1 MAMLFSVMSFAAE
14 ATATISFADKAQRT
28 EYSTSKQVWE
38 QNGIVVTNEKASSTS
53 NVGDYSN
60 PARFYKSSKVTI
72 KCNLGNITK
81 IEISGCGENKYA
93 TPWNTNS
100 DAEVSGVNATI
111 TPKSSSDTYTIAT
124 LNGQARAGQMVITYE
139 VSEEDFVATPVVEGE
154 QYFKESTTVSMKAA
168 EGLDIYYT
176 VDGTEPTKAS
186 TPYTASFE
194 LTATTT
200 VKAVAYD
207 GENASEVVTVTFTKM
222 QVLTP
227 SEAVA
232 LCTTTESTDKYIIR
246 GYVTE
251 IATAYDAS
259 YNNITIWLGDKLSGE
274 NLLQAYRAVPTTA
287 TDKEVVVGNYVEVI
301 GKLILFGSSKTPEVP
316 AGGTY
321 TIIEAPA
328 VEEPTI
334 ECKDAL
340 DFGATAY
347 NNAVAAQTLEVTG
360 YNLTTDITVTLSEGA
375 VFTVDQTTLPAAGG
389 NLVVTPV
396 SPLTVGTH
404 TATLTLT
411 SGEATAEVALTIVA
425 KDVYTITWSVNG
437 ETSTTSVVEGDKLVL
452 PTAPEAPEA
461 CSEKVF
467 VGWTAAEEVNADGSD
482 IEWVTATTVPTD
494 DATYYAVFA
503 LASGEGGVNEVV
515 DVLNNALTGI
525 SGTSYASWSEKTAT
539 SSAVYAGQSAGGN
552 ESIQLRSNNSN
563 SGVISTTSGGKLA
576 KVTVTWNSNTA
587 AGRTLNV
594 YGSNSA
600 YTAPTDLYG
609 DASGEKLGTI
619 VSGTSTEL
627 VIEGDYA
634 YVGLRSASGAMY
646 LDEIQ
651 ITWTSGAAVTYTDYS
666 TTCESE
672 PVIEWIEMELEIA
685 NLTTVVMEVGGKKY
699 LQLNGR
705 NDMEDADVT
714 LFLNDYAD
722 ADGDYVVNTE
732 TAYLTYGG
740 LELTVIEGVMTQT
753 TDVEKGAIYTGT
765 VRASVTDEE
774 EGGTMY
780 LEFALTM
787 YAAPA
792 VELVLTDA
800 IVAFD
805 EKTGVLTFNV
815 STGEGEGYYVELAGY
830 TAPGVHEGSQICILS
845 TPEVVAYA
853 NYVETAVA
861 DGVITLTGEFIS
873 PYGAKFDLTISG
885 KLPVAEEP
893 VEIVGVVKRALQNG
907 DAVIVLT
914 HEADGSAHIYN
925 VVDEEITEISQEGVV
940 AVDPENAGDLLAIS
954 DIALTEDGKLV
965 AVNKIVCQ
973 SEAGQVKT
981 GYKRGELKAYIW
993 NDLAGAPSIW
1003 FTSKM
1008 SSNWYNSIQGHT
1020 MAVKGTSTDATIM
1033 ATGMNLTSP
1042 GKSRYSVF
1050 SVKDGVYVEPAVND
1064 GTHYHFTKGTNIT
1077 LQTLGESYE
1086 LNVSPL
1092 AENTWVLDGELVDP
1106 FEITD
1111 PLTYNTEVTV
1121 GTTINANLG
1130 KKYNGASYVSVGTQ
1144 VLMVAPYAAEDKLA
1158 GVKVLDITSG
1168 LAAATVVATADL
1180 DAAVEATAAATA
1192 VAVAENVLTIT
1203 LVGDATMHLL
1213 DVELEKGPATALE
1226 NIAVEGKA
1234 VKAIVN
1240 GQLIIIKNGVQYNA
1254 QGQVVK

>member
-14 ATATISFADKAQRT
+14 ATATISFANKAQRT

-100 DAEVSGVNATI
+100 DAVVSGTNATI

-124 LNGQARAGQMVITYE
+124 LNDQARAGQMVITYE

-334 ECKDAL
+334 DCKDAL
-340 DFGATAY
+340 DFGAVVYTDE
-347 NNAVAAQTLEVTG
+347 VAAQTLEVTG

-503 LASGEGGVNEVV
+503 LQEGEGSLEEGNVTMKYAGSTTTNMAEGNNAEKVGLDANVWNVTANKGGHNNYPGLNKDGTIRLYRGDDTGTNSIIVSNEAVTIQSVTITCGTLNNVKVLVNGNEVIAS
-515 DVLNNALTGI
+515 NGSYAINASSFVVTNGNT
-525 SGTSYASWSEKTAT
+525 SGTTQVHIAS
-539 SSAVYAGQSAGGN
+539 
-552 ESIQLRSNNSN
+552 I
-563 SGVISTTSGGKLA
+563 VI
-576 KVTVTWNSNTA
+576 N
-587 AGRTLNV
+587 
-594 YGSNSA
+594 Y
-600 YTAPTDLYG
+600 
-609 DASGEKLGTI
+609 
-619 VSGTSTEL
+619 
-627 VIEGDYA
+627 
-634 YVGLRSASGAMY
+634 
-646 LDEIQ
+646 
-651 ITWTSGAAVTYTDYS
+651 TSGAAVTYTDYS

-685 NLTTVVMEVGGKKY
+685 NLTTEVMEGDKKY
-699 LQLNGR
+699 LQLMGR

-830 TAPGVHEGSQICILS
+830 TAPGVHEGPQICLFE
-845 TPEVVAYA
+845 TPEVITYA
-853 NYVETAVA
+853 TYVETEVV
-861 DGVITLTGEFIS
+861 DGVITLTGEFTS
-873 PYGAKFDLTISG
+873 PNGPKFDLTISG
-885 KLPVAEEP
+885 TLPVVEPEVIEYVLNGGVLPLVGPTNAELWEMFKPYYNTYYGLTRADQPIDKVSTFAAAKMQEIMTDEASEYKWLGDYVQSVATAAGVPLSTDMAAANEGGWCWAVHAFFNANAGQYGATGIDFTEAGKPENWVNVYPDAQEVVLPTEP
-893 VEIVGVVKRALQNG
+893 VEEDYVLPTPTKSGSTFKGWYDNAEG
-907 DAVIVLT
+907 TGEAYTVI
-914 HEADGSAHIYN
+914 
-925 VVDEEITEISQEGVV
+925 
-940 AVDPENAGDLLAIS
+940 PAGWAGTLYAIW
-954 DIALTEDGKLV
+954 E
-965 AVNKIVCQ
+965 Q
-973 SEAGQVKT
+973 
-981 GYKRGELKAYIW
+981 
-993 NDLAGAPSIW
+993 
-1003 FTSKM
+1003 
-1008 SSNWYNSIQGHT
+1008 
-1020 MAVKGTSTDATIM
+1020 
-1033 ATGMNLTSP
+1033 
-1042 GKSRYSVF
+1042 
-1050 SVKDGVYVEPAVND
+1050 
-1064 GTHYHFTKGTNIT
+1064 
-1077 LQTLGESYE
+1077 
-1086 LNVSPL
+1086 
-1092 AENTWVLDGELVDP
+1092 
-1106 FEITD
+1106 
-1111 PLTYNTEVTV
+1111 
-1121 GTTINANLG
+1121 GTT
-1130 KKYNGASYVSVGTQ
+1130 
-1144 VLMVAPYAAEDKLA
+1144 
-1158 GVKVLDITSG
+1158 
-1168 LAAATVVATADL
+1168 
-1180 DAAVEATAAATA
+1180 
-1192 VAVAENVLTIT
+1192 
-1203 LVGDATMHLL
+1203 
-1213 DVELEKGPATALE
+1213 TALE

-1234 VKAIVN
+1234 VKAIIN
-1240 GQLIIIKNGVQYNA
+1240 GQLVIIKNGVQYNA

>member
-1 MAMLFSVMSFAAE
+1 MKKLSFFLMAMLFSVMSFAAE
-14 ATATISFADKAQRT
+14 ATATISFANKAQRT

-100 DAEVSGVNATI
+100 DAQVSGTNATI

-154 QYFKESTTVSMKAA
+154 QYFKESTTVSMRAA

-334 ECKDAL
+334 DCKDAL

-515 DVLNNALTGI
+515 DVLDRALTGVE
-525 SGTSYASWSEKTAT
+525 GTNYASWADVSAT
-539 SSAVYAGQSAGGN
+539 SDAVYAGQSAGGN
-552 ESIQLRSNNSN
+552 EAIQLRSNNSN

-576 KVTVTWNSNTA
+576 KVTVAWNSNTA

-672 PVIEWIEMELEIA
+672 PVIEWMEMDLEIT
-685 NLTTVVMEVGGKKY
+685 NLVTEVMEVGDKKY
-699 LQLNGR
+699 LQLAGR
-705 NDMEDADVT
+705 DDMNDADVT
-714 LFLNDYAD
+714 LFLNNYAD
-722 ADGDYVVNTE
+722 VDDDYEVNAESSYMTF
-732 TAYLTYGG
+732 GG
-740 LELTVIEGVMTQT
+740 MELTVIEGVMTQT
-753 TDVEKGAIYTGT
+753 SETDKGTIYTGT
-765 VRASVTDEE
+765 VYASVTDEE

-780 LEFALTM
+780 VKFALTM

-792 VELVLTDA
+792 TVLELTDA
-800 IVAFD
+800 IVAIN
-805 EKTGVLTFNV
+805 EELGTLTFNV
-815 STGEGEGYYVELAGY
+815 PTGEGEGYFVELSGY
-830 TAPGVHEGSQICILS
+830 TAPGVHEGPQICLLE
-845 TPEVVAYA
+845 TPEAVAFA
-853 NYVETAVA
+853 NYVETSVV
-861 DGVITLTGEFIS
+861 DGVITLTGEFTS
-873 PYGAKFDLTISG
+873 FMGAKFDLTISG
-885 KLPVAEEP
+885 KLPV
-893 VEIVGVVKRALQNG
+893 
-907 DAVIVLT
+907 
-914 HEADGSAHIYN
+914 
-925 VVDEEITEISQEGVV
+925 
-940 AVDPENAGDLLAIS
+940 
-954 DIALTEDGKLV
+954 
-965 AVNKIVCQ
+965 
-973 SEAGQVKT
+973 
-981 GYKRGELKAYIW
+981 
-993 NDLAGAPSIW
+993 
-1003 FTSKM
+1003 
-1008 SSNWYNSIQGHT
+1008 
-1020 MAVKGTSTDATIM
+1020 
-1033 ATGMNLTSP
+1033 
-1042 GKSRYSVF
+1042 
-1050 SVKDGVYVEPAVND
+1050 VEP
-1064 GTHYHFTKGTNIT
+1064 TTIT
-1077 LQTLGESYE
+1077 YE
-1086 LNVSPL
+1086 LNGGEFPAVVVPTN
-1092 AENTWVLDGELVDP
+1092 AELWEAFKP
-1106 FEITD
+1106 Y
-1111 PLTYNTEVTV
+1111 YNTYYGLNRADQAIDKVSTFASAYMQKIMTDE
-1121 GTTINANLG
+1121 ASEYKWLG
-1130 KKYNGASYVSVGTQ
+1130 DYVLS
-1144 VLMVAPYAAEDKLA
+1144 
-1158 GVKVLDITSG
+1158 
-1168 LAAATVVATADL
+1168 VATAAGVPLSTDM
-1180 DAAVEATAAATA
+1180 AAANESGWRWA
-1192 VAVAENVLTIT
+1192 VHAFFNAAAGQYGAAGIDFTEAGKPEVWGAAYEAEYGVVLPTEPVDAPYT
-1203 LVGDATMHLL
+1203 LPTPVKEGYTFVGWYDNAEGTGEAYTVIPAGWAGTLYAIW
-1213 DVELEKGPATALE
+1213 KQSPATALE

>member
-14 ATATISFADKAQRT
+14 ATATISFANKAQRT

-100 DAEVSGVNATI
+100 DAEVSGTNATI

-154 QYFKESTTVSMKAA
+154 QYFKESTTVSMRAA

-334 ECKDAL
+334 DCKDAL

-503 LASGEGGVNEVV
+503 LASGEGGLSEVV
-515 DVLNNALTGI
+515 DVLDRALTGVE
-525 SGTSYASWSEKTAT
+525 GTNYASWADVSAT
-539 SSAVYAGQSAGGN
+539 SDAVYAGQSAGGN
-552 ESIQLRSNNSN
+552 EAIQLRSNNSN

-576 KVTVTWNSNTA
+576 KVTVAWNSNTA

-685 NLTTVVMEVGGKKY
+685 NLTTEVMEVGDKKY

-740 LELTVIEGVMTQT
+740 LELTVVDGVMTQT

-800 IVAFD
+800 IVAFI

-815 STGEGEGYYVELAGY
+815 PTGEGEGEGYYVELAGY
-830 TAPGVHEGSQICILS
+830 TAPGVHEGPQICLLA
-845 TPEVVAYA
+845 TPEVIAYA
-853 NYVETAVA
+853 TYVETEVV
-861 DGVITLTGEFIS
+861 DGVITLTGEFTS
-873 PYGAKFDLTISG
+873 PNGPKFDLTISG
-885 KLPVAEEP
+885 TLPVAEPETITWELNGGEVL
-893 VEIVGVVKRALQNG
+893 VEVPTNAELWGTDTADVNGFMHYYNHYYGLKRATQTIENVASFAYAQMQQIMTDEASAYKWLG
-907 DAVIVLT
+907 DYV
-914 HEADGSAHIYN
+914 
-925 VVDEEITEISQEGVV
+925 
-940 AVDPENAGDLLAIS
+940 
-954 DIALTEDGKLV
+954 
-965 AVNKIVCQ
+965 Q
-973 SEAGQVKT
+973 S
-981 GYKRGELKAYIW
+981 
-993 NDLAGAPSIW
+993 
-1003 FTSKM
+1003 
-1008 SSNWYNSIQGHT
+1008 
-1020 MAVKGTSTDATIM
+1020 
-1033 ATGMNLTSP
+1033 
-1042 GKSRYSVF
+1042 
-1050 SVKDGVYVEPAVND
+1050 
-1064 GTHYHFTKGTNIT
+1064 
-1077 LQTLGESYE
+1077 
-1086 LNVSPL
+1086 
-1092 AENTWVLDGELVDP
+1092 
-1106 FEITD
+1106 
-1111 PLTYNTEVTV
+1111 
-1121 GTTINANLG
+1121 
-1130 KKYNGASYVSVGTQ
+1130 
-1144 VLMVAPYAAEDKLA
+1144 
-1158 GVKVLDITSG
+1158 
-1168 LAAATVVATADL
+1168 VATAAGKPLSTDM
-1180 DAAVEATAAATA
+1180 AAANESGWRWSVWAFFNACEGKNGSSGIDFTEA
-1192 VAVAENVLTIT
+1192 GKPENWGPAYQAAHEVVLPTEPVAEDYVLPTPVKEGYT
-1203 LVGDATMHLL
+1203 FVGWYDNADGEGEAMTVLPAGWAGAL
-1213 DVELEKGPATALE
+1213 YAIWKVEGPATALE

-1234 VKAIVN
+1234 VKAIIN
-1240 GQLIIIKNGVQYNA
+1240 GQLVIIKNGVQYNA
-1254 QGQVVK
+1254 QGAILK

>member
-14 ATATISFADKAQRT
+14 ATATISFANKAQRT

-100 DAEVSGVNATI
+100 DAQVSGTNATI

-154 QYFKESTTVSMKAA
+154 QYFKESTTVSMRAA

-232 LCTTTESTDKYIIR
+232 ITPTGDKYIVR
-246 GYVTE
+246 GYVTSAKE
-251 IATAYDAS
+251 YATD
-259 YNNITIWLGDKLSGE
+259 YNNIEFFMADTKNGGE
-274 NLLQAYRAVPTTA
+274 VLKVYRAVA
-287 TDKEVVVGNYVEVI
+287 VLETDKSVKAGDYVEVI
-301 GKLILFGSSKTPEVP
+301 GELAVYSGTVQVAQGGS
-316 AGGTY
+316 Y

-467 VGWTAAEEVNADGSD
+467 VGWTAAEEVTADGSD

-503 LASGEGGVNEVV
+503 LASGEGGLSEVV
-515 DVLNNALTGI
+515 DVLDRALTGVE
-525 SGTSYASWSEKTAT
+525 GTNYASWADVSAT
-539 SSAVYAGQSAGGN
+539 SDAVYAGQSAGGN

-685 NLTTVVMEVGGKKY
+685 NLTTEVMEVGGKKY

-740 LELTVIEGVMTQT
+740 LELTVVDGVMTQT

-765 VRASVTDEE
+765 VHASVTDEE

-800 IVAFD
+800 IVAFI

-815 STGEGEGYYVELAGY
+815 PTGEGEGEGYYVELAGY
-830 TAPGVHEGSQICILS
+830 TAPGVHEGPQICLLA
-845 TPEVVAYA
+845 TPEVIAYA
-853 NYVETAVA
+853 TYVETEVV
-861 DGVITLTGEFIS
+861 DGVITLKGEFTS
-873 PYGAKFDLTISG
+873 PNGPKFDLTISG

-925 VVDEEITEISQEGVV
+925 VVDEEIAEISQEGVV

-954 DIALTEDGKLV
+954 DIALTEDGKLL
-965 AVNKIVCQ
+965 AINKIVCQ
-973 SEAGQVKT
+973 AGDGQVDA
-981 GYKRGELKAYIW
+981 GYKRGETRVYIW
-993 NDLAGAPSIW
+993 NDLAGAPSVW

-1008 SSNWYNSIQGHT
+1008 SSNWYRSVQGHT
-1020 MAVKGTSTDATIM
+1020 MAYKGTSINGTLFTTGVT
-1033 ATGMNLTSP
+1033 ATGT
-1042 GKSRYSVF
+1042 KFRYSVYN
-1050 SVKDGVYVEPAVND
+1050 VIDGVYTDPAVND
-1064 GTHYHFTKGTNIT
+1064 SEYYHYTKGSAQETTNV
-1077 LQTLGESYE
+1077 GANYE

-1092 AENTWVLDGELVDP
+1092 AANTWVLDGELINP

-1111 PLTYNTEVTV
+1111 PLTYNTEVTA
-1121 GTTINANLG
+1121 GATLNEDLG
-1130 KKYNGASYVSVGTQ
+1130 KKYNGASYVTVGEQ

-1168 LAAATVVATADL
+1168 LATATVVATADL

-1203 LVGDATMHLL
+1203 LVGDATIHLL

-1234 VKAIVN
+1234 VKAIIN
-1240 GQLIIIKNGVQYNA
+1240 GQLVIIKNGVQYNA

>member
-14 ATATISFADKAQRT
+14 ATATISFANKAQRT

-53 NVGDYSN
+53 NVGDYYN

-81 IEISGCGENKYA
+81 IEISDCGENKYA

-100 DAEVSGVNATI
+100 DAQVSGTNATI

-154 QYFKESTTVSMKAA
+154 QYFKESTTVSMRAA

-259 YNNITIWLGDKLSGE
+259 FNNITIWLGDKLSGE
-274 NLLQAYRAVPTTA
+274 NLLQAYRAVPITA
-287 TDKEVVVGNYVEVI
+287 TDKEVVVGDYVEVI

-316 AGGTY
+316 TGGTY

-503 LASGEGGVNEVV
+503 LASGEGGLSEVV
-515 DVLNNALTGI
+515 DVLDRALTGVE
-525 SGTSYASWSEKTAT
+525 GTNYASWADVSAT
-539 SSAVYAGQSAGGN
+539 SDAVYAGQSAGGN
-552 ESIQLRSNNSN
+552 EAIQLRSNNSN

-685 NLTTVVMEVGGKKY
+685 NLTTDVMEVEGKKY

-705 NDMEDADVT
+705 DDMSDADVT

-722 ADGDYVVNTE
+722 VDGDYVVNAE
-732 TAYLTYGG
+732 SSYMTYGG
-740 LELTVIEGVMTQT
+740 LELTVIEGTMTQA
-753 TDVEKGAIYTGT
+753 TDAEKGAIYTGT

-780 LEFALTM
+780 VEFALTM
-787 YAAPA
+787 YSAPA
-792 VELVLTDA
+792 TVLVLTDA
-800 IVAFD
+800 IVAIN
-805 EKTGVLTFNV
+805 EELGTLTFNV
-815 STGEGEGYYVELAGY
+815 ATEEGGYYAELAGY
-830 TAPGVHEGSQICILS
+830 TGPGVHEGPQICLFE
-845 TPEVVAYA
+845 TPEVIAYA
-853 NYVETAVA
+853 TYVETEVV
-861 DGVITLTGEFIS
+861 DGVITLTGEFTS
-873 PYGAKFDLTISG
+873 PNGPKFDLTISG

-893 VEIVGVVKRALQNG
+893 VEIVGVVKRALQIG
-907 DAVIVLT
+907 ESTIILT
-914 HEADGSAHIYN
+914 HEADGTAHIYN
-925 VVDEEITEISQEGVV
+925 VVDEEISELSQEGVV
-940 AVDPENAGDLLAIS
+940 AVDPEDEFDYLAIS
-954 DIALTEDGKLV
+954 DIAVTEDGKLV
-965 AVNKIVCQ
+965 ATNYTRCNFG
-973 SEAGQVKT
+973 STTYGT
-981 GYKRGELKAYIW
+981 SYFYLW
-993 NDLAGAPSIW
+993 NDLDADPTIW
-1003 FTSKM
+1003 FQSNA
-1008 SSNWYNSIQGHT
+1008 SSNSTYSDQGYT
-1020 MAVKGTSTDATIM
+1020 MAVKGTSTNAVVMT
-1033 ATGMNLTSP
+1033 TGVHNTKRGVRMSQYT
-1042 GKSRYSVF
+1042 VI
-1050 SVKDGVYVEPAVND
+1050 DGVYEDINNAGGFKTSEYYFLFGLTDNVVFNENNS
-1064 GTHYHFTKGTNIT
+1064 GTN
-1077 LQTLGESYE
+1077 LELNALGENWVMDGNLIEPTEWAVPATMSE
-1086 LNVSPL
+1086 NHIVKGVI
-1092 AENTWVLDGELVDP
+1092 AE
-1106 FEITD
+1106 
-1111 PLTYNTEVTV
+1111 
-1121 GTTINANLG
+1121 GTLG
-1130 KKYNGASYVSVGTQ
+1130 KKYNGASYVTVAGKH
-1144 VLMVAPYAAEDKLA
+1144 LMVAPYAAEDKLA

-1168 LAAATVVATADL
+1168 LATATVVATADL

-1203 LVGDATMHLL
+1203 LVGDATIHLL

-1234 VKAIVN
+1234 VKAIIN
-1240 GQLIIIKNGVQYNA
+1240 GQLVIIKNGVQYNA